1 MSISTRPRGT
11 PSRPLAALA
20 VAATALAMNLGLAT
34 GAVADDEEPPAD
46 EVEVVEVVEVEES
59 DGPERPD
66 PAEGRKKADSDDD
79 ATHDEP
85 DPIDDAADDTADDP
99 ADDPA
104 VDPADDATVPE
115 PEASPMAKE
124 PGEGPAPKVYVCKF
138 VGTPGED
145 ERLQTGQ
152 NPITPSVN
160 SLKNEGWDG
169 ETFPWTF
176 VDAHEFS
183 VAIGFVD
190 DGEKTILDCVGPTIG
205 KTAVPEFTRTYLWE
219 IDKTVVDDVT
229 DLDPGEKG
237 VFDYTVTVT
246 PDGHLDSDF
255 MLSGA
260 ITLNNPFDVTIDG
273 VVSDDFEG
281 ISCEVENDGIITD
294 LAAGDEISLDYTCD
308 LTGFEPGEDD
318 ANVAS
323 VTWTVPRGPGQGKG
337 QGNPIVVSQGV
348 FVDVAFTTP
357 STEVNEVVTVMDDTV
372 QDDEDAV
379 VLGTATWNPEGSP
392 TVFTYHVEGWNKTP
406 GCYDVDNTAWIVETE
421 QEASA
426 HADYCVVAPPE
437 EPEETEEPEDPELP
451 DTGAATLPLLGLGL
465 LSLLGGGT
473 LLGVRRRF

>member
-1 MSISTRPRGT
+1 VTQNP
-11 PSRPLAALA
+11 
-20 VAATALAMNLGLAT
+20 
-34 GAVADDEEPPAD
+34 DDE
-46 EVEVVEVVEVEES
+46 
-59 DGPERPD
+59 
-66 PAEGRKKADSDDD
+66 K
-79 ATHDEP
+79 
-85 DPIDDAADDTADDP
+85 
-99 ADDPA
+99 
-104 VDPADDATVPE
+104 
-115 PEASPMAKE
+115 
-124 PGEGPAPKVYVCKF
+124 KVYVCKF

-152 NPITPSVN
+152 NPIEVSVN
-160 SLKNEGWDG
+160 AIEDWDG
-169 ETFPWTF
+169 EGAPPVGYEFA
-176 VDAHEFS
+176 DAQGRS
-183 VAIGFVD
+183 VVIGTVPMD
-190 DGEKTILDCVGPTIG
+190 PEPTILDCVGPTIG
-205 KTAVPEFTRTYLWE
+205 KTAVPDFTRTYLWE

-246 PDGHLDSDF
+246 PDGYLDSDF

-260 ITLNNPFDVTIDG
+260 ITLNNPFEVPIDG
-273 VVSDDFEG
+273 VVRDDFEG
-281 ISCEVENDGIITD
+281 IGCEVEDDGIISD
-294 LAAGDEISLDYTCD
+294 LPSGAEISLDYTCD

-318 ANVAS
+318 VNVAS
-323 VTWTVPRGPGQGKG
+323 VTWTIPPGKGQGEG

-357 STEVNEVVTVMDDTV
+357 STEVNDIVTVMDDTV

-379 VLGTATWNPEGSP
+379 ELGTAMWNPEGTP
-392 TVFTYHVEGWNKTP
+392 TVFSYHVEGWNMTP

-437 EPEETEEPEDPELP
+437 KPELP
-451 DTGAATLPLLGLGL
+451 ETGAASLPLLGLGL